1 MTSLK
6 LSGKAEEIAQAR
18 YYKDDEK
25 EWEDV
30 AKRVGTTVSNGDSY
44 RERYIEAIANGL
56 FIPGGRILRNAG
68 RTRGSLFNCYHLP
81 IGDSRNEIGEC
92 FKNSL
97 IIWGE
102 GGGVGVNFS
111 SLRPKGAPIKGVGGV
126 SSGLVSFMQAL
137 DGIAATVESGGQ
149 RRAASLGLCEVWH
162 PEVGAFI
169 SAKLDENEINYFNIS
184 VGIND
189 DFIQAVHQKKP
200 WTLHFNRQTYDTVGA
215 DQLWNTIIQNMLAN
229 GEPGLLNM
237 SNLTR
242 NNSWYF
248 APIRG
253 TNPCGEAP
261 LSDNEVC
268 DLGSIVLSQFVSG
281 RGVGW
286 SALEDTVRLA
296 VRFLDNIF
304 EINQFTLQDVKL
316 AATRSRR
323 IGIGVMG
330 LADMLFK
337 LQIRYGSD
345 KSIDLVERIMKFIR
359 NVSYEESVKLSQE
372 KGSFKMFDSTLYCK
386 SSFIRKLPRALRADI
401 RKHGMRNV
409 TTMAVAPTGTISLIP
424 EVTSSI
430 EPLFYKA
437 YKRADRV
444 SNRVYI
450 HPLAMDRES
459 RAEDWYVDSTD
470 LTPQDH
476 IDIQAAVQKYTD
488 GAVSKTILLPANYT
502 NDELS
507 SLLLESITDL
517 KGLTVYRDGSRG
529 NQIINPMSQDEIEEA
544 VNGRVVTT
552 SEMDE
557 GDVKCATGTCEL

>member
-1 MTSLK
+1 MPIK
-6 LSGKAEEIAQAR
+6 LSGKAEEIAHAR
-18 YYKDDEK
+18 YYKDTERS
-25 EWEDV
+25 WEEV
-30 AKRVGTTVSNGDSY
+30 AQRVGEVVSNGDSY
-44 RERYIEAIANGL
+44 GERYSQIIADGL

-68 RTRGSLFNCYHLP
+68 RSRGSLFNCYHLP

-126 SSGLVSFMQAL
+126 SSGLVSFMRAL
-137 DGIAATVESGGQ
+137 DAIAATVESGGQ

-189 DFIQAVHQKKP
+189 DFIQAVHQQRP
-200 WTLHFNRQTYDTVGA
+200 WPLHFNRQEYNTVGA
-215 DQLWNTIIQNMLAN
+215 NKLWETIIQNMLAN

-248 APIRG
+248 APIKG

-281 RGVGW
+281 RGISW
-286 SALEDTVRLA
+286 SALEDTIRLA

-316 AATRSRR
+316 AATKSRR

-359 NVSYEESVKLSQE
+359 NISYEESVKLSQE

-386 SSFIRKLPRALRADI
+386 SSFVRKLPRALRTDI
-401 RKHGMRNV
+401 RRYGMRNV

-437 YKRADRV
+437 YKRTDRV
-444 SNRVYI
+444 SDRVYV
-450 HPLAMDRES
+450 HPLAADPS
-459 RAEDWYVDSTD
+459 TKSADWYVDSTD

-502 NDELS
+502 DTELS

-529 NQIINPMSQDEIEEA
+529 NQIITPMSQDEIEEA
-544 VNGRVVTT
+544 VSGRVVST

>member
-1 MTSLK
+1 MPLK
-6 LSGKAEEIAQAR
+6 LSTKAEEIAYAR
-18 YYKDDEK
+18 YYKDGESS
-25 EWEDV
+25 WEDV
-30 AKRVGTTVSNGDSY
+30 AKRVGTTVSNGDQY
-44 RERYIEAIANGL
+44 AERYIQAIAEGL
-56 FIPGGRILRNAG
+56 FIPAGRILRNAG
-68 RTRGSLFNCYHLP
+68 RSRGSLFNCYHLP

-97 IIWGE
+97 IVWGE

-111 SLRPKGAPIKGVGGV
+111 SLRPKGAAIKGVGGV

-169 SAKLDENEINYFNIS
+169 SAKLDENAINYFNIS

-189 DFIQAVHQKKP
+189 DFIQAVHQKRP
-200 WTLHFNRQTYDTVGA
+200 WPLHFNRQTYNTVEA
-215 DQLWNTIIQNMLAN
+215 VELWENIIRNMLAN

-268 DLGSIVLSQFVSG
+268 DLGSIVLPQFTSG
-281 RGVGW
+281 RGVEW

-296 VRFLDNIF
+296 VRFLDSIF
-304 EINQFTLQDVKL
+304 EINHFTLNDVKL
-316 AATRSRR
+316 AATKSRR

-337 LQIRYGSD
+337 LQIRYGND
-345 KSIDLVERIMKFIR
+345 RSIELVERIMKFIR
-359 NVSYEESVKLSQE
+359 NVSYEESVRLSQE

-386 SSFIRKLPRALRADI
+386 SSFVRKLPRALRADI
-401 RKHGMRNV
+401 RKYGMRNV

-437 YKRADRV
+437 YRRNDRV
-444 SNRVYI
+444 GDRVYV
-450 HPLAMDRES
+450 HPLAADPTTKL
-459 RAEDWYVDSTD
+459 ADWYVDSTD
-470 LTPQDH
+470 LTPQNH

-502 NDELS
+502 DAELS
-507 SLLLESITDL
+507 GLLLESITDL

-544 VNGRVVTT
+544 VNGHIVSTN
-552 SEMDE
+552 EMDE